1 MQNWNSKRFWPW
13 KRFIPSSE
21 YLTFEYIFLTSYFS
35 VLALVCV
42 VCGQEDPLAAL
53 GKSLTAN
60 IFAKSPETRVYLMI
74 NAPNNPVQ
82 WKMLRRFP
90 GPLQSQLVTTE
101 REMTCRHHRHC
112 CHQFRMDFATRY
124 WSNSPRPTFSL
135 DKMFTLTP
143 YEHLP
148 SKYKLLIC
156 CKNVYHMTALINHKN
171 QQSFSE
177 QNIIFS
183 AQNIPGVP
191 GEDYPIFVL
200 PPETQF
206 DCNEQI
212 EGEKLL
218 KIFSNFHFLSLQ
230 GTMRTL
236 MPTVR
241 LSTSALLTAA
251 APCSS
256 TASSAPTAPCSTS
269 STSSA
274 TGGSTWTAP
283 RPPPST
289 PSTPTSPQPPPRPTT
304 TGRAGTWTWPRSPT
318 SRTSGTSADSR
329 ANRGRAAS
337 SADNCHN

>member
-1 MQNWNSKRFWPW
+1 M
-13 KRFIPSSE
+13 
-21 YLTFEYIFLTSYFS
+21 
-35 VLALVCV
+35 LALVCV

-53 GKSLTAN
+53 GKSDTSN

-101 REMTCRHHRHC
+101 REMTCRHHRHF
-112 CHQFRMDFATRY
+112 CHQFRMDFATCY
-124 WSNSPRPTFSL
+124 WSNSPPPAISL
-135 DKMFTLTP
+135 DIMFTLTP

-148 SKYKLLIC
+148 SKYKLLIR

-171 QQSFSE
+171 QQSSSE

-212 EGEKLL
+212 EGEKLHDIWVL
-218 KIFSNFHFLSLQ
+218 ISIFSLSRVLC
-230 GTMRTL
+230 GHWC
-236 MPTVR
+236 R
-241 LSTSALLTAA
+241 LSGFPHLRSWRQQLSAQVQLPLPQRHPVQPAVLHLRLVVQRGLL
-251 APCSS
+251 PGPHLLLPQRRHRRSRRRGQRQQ
-256 TASSAPTAPCSTS
+256 
-269 STSSA
+269 
-274 TGGSTWTAP
+274 GGQEPGRGRDHRPQEHRGLQWTAGQ
-283 RPPPST
+283 T
-289 PSTPTSPQPPPRPTT
+289 GEGPQVQRITAIT
-304 TGRAGTWTWPRSPT
+304 R
-318 SRTSGTSADSR
+318 
-329 ANRGRAAS
+329 
-337 SADNCHN
+337 

>member
-1 MQNWNSKRFWPW
+1 
-13 KRFIPSSE
+13 
-21 YLTFEYIFLTSYFS
+21 
-35 VLALVCV
+35 
-42 VCGQEDPLAAL
+42 
-53 GKSLTAN
+53 
-60 IFAKSPETRVYLMI
+60 
-74 NAPNNPVQ
+74 
-82 WKMLRRFP
+82 
-90 GPLQSQLVTTE
+90 
-101 REMTCRHHRHC
+101 
-112 CHQFRMDFATRY
+112 MDFATRY
-124 WSNSPRPTFSL
+124 WSKSPPPAFSL
-135 DKMFTLTP
+135 DIMFTMTP

-218 KIFSNFHFLSLQ
+218 DIWVLNLYFLSLQ

-289 PSTPTSPQPPPRPTT
+289 PSTPTSPQLPPRPTT

>member
-1 MQNWNSKRFWPW
+1 M
-13 KRFIPSSE
+13 
-21 YLTFEYIFLTSYFS
+21 
-35 VLALVCV
+35 LALVCV

-53 GKSLTAN
+53 GKSLTAK

-101 REMTCRHHRHC
+101 REMTCRHHRHF
-112 CHQFRMDFATRY
+112 CHKFRMDFATCY
-124 WSNSPRPTFSL
+124 WSNSPPPSFSL
-135 DKMFTLTP
+135 DIMFTMTP

-171 QQSFSE
+171 QQSSSE

-218 KIFSNFHFLSLQ
+218 DI
-230 GTMRTL
+230 
-236 MPTVR
+236 
-241 LSTSALLTAA
+241 
-251 APCSS
+251 
-256 TASSAPTAPCSTS
+256 
-269 STSSA
+269 
-274 TGGSTWTAP
+274 
-283 RPPPST
+283 
-289 PSTPTSPQPPPRPTT
+289 
-304 TGRAGTWTWPRSPT
+304 
-318 SRTSGTSADSR
+318 
-329 ANRGRAAS
+329 
-337 SADNCHN
+337 